1 METENI
7 AEFVPLKDHDDYE
20 ILTVFPFTIRR
31 KDNHYEVSESGHNTG
46 YIQLHLGLKK
56 YLKHRLIA
64 LQFIPNDDPEHKTQV
79 DHINHNRADNHLENL
94 RWCTRSENM
103 KNTGSYKGVHYE
115 YVNDIPE
122 DSIKIVEYN
131 SHTFED
137 YFYYDNNFYYYNGI
151 NYRKLHVNETKY
163 GKLLVNMNN
172 IENKNVKIYLSK
184 FKKMY
189 DLD

>member
-7 AEFVPLKDHDDYE
+7 AEFVPLVDHDDYE
-20 ILTVFPFTIRR
+20 ILSTFPFTIRR
-31 KDNHYEVSESGHNTG
+31 KDNHREVAEHTNNAG
-46 YIQLHLGLKK
+46 YIQLYLHKK
-56 YLKHRLIA
+56 LYYKHRLVAI
-64 LQFIPNDDPEHKTQV
+64 QFILNNDPEHKTDI
-79 DHINHNRADNHLENL
+79 DHINHDRADNHLENL
-94 RWCTRSENM
+94 RWCTKSENM
-103 KNTGSYKGVHYE
+103 KNTTSNKGVHYE

-122 DSIKIVEYN
+122 DSIKVVGYN

-163 GKLLVNMNN
+163 GKLHVHMNN
-172 IENKNVKIYLSK
+172 IENKKVKIYLAT

-189 DLD
+189 DLE